1 MQWLNTHTYIGI
13 DLDET
18 LAATFALGLEYYHNH
33 WLLGEVKDFSEIT
46 EHNFAD
52 IPNTEITQ
60 AINDSCW
67 DAFESSTTVMEA
79 LPIRGSQEGVRILRK
94 KHKRLFIVTARAP
107 DTKRKENTYRWL
119 REYFPHFPKSHIYF
133 TNGDAVDS
141 IPKSEIC
148 RDLGITLLIDDNMEN
163 AMDAVTQG
171 ITCILLEKPW
181 NREKKYVHPL
191 LYRVKNWEEII
202 SLFQ

>member
-1 MQWLNTHTYIGI
+1 MISLHSHNRIGV

-18 LAATFALGLEYYHNH
+18 LAATFALGLEYYHDH

-52 IPNTEITQ
+52 IPNTGITQ

-67 DAFESSTTVMEA
+67 DAFESSKKVMEA
-79 LPIRGSQEGVRILRK
+79 LPIPGSQEGIDMLLK
-94 KHKRLFIVTARAP
+94 QQKELWIITARRS

-119 REYFPHFPKSHIYF
+119 ETYFPRFQPSHVYF
-133 TNGDAVDS
+133 TDGDTMAA
-141 IPKSEIC
+141 IPKSQIC

-163 AMDAVTQG
+163 AIDAVTHG
-171 ITCILLEKPW
+171 ITCILPEKPW

-191 LYRVKNWEEII
+191 LYRVKNWKEIL